1 MSPPSAGGVVAG
13 QRPPAPSPSAPSP
26 APARS
31 ARGRPRRARR
41 PWLAAAAGVL
51 GAAGIVGFQA
61 WAAGVLG
68 YAVAGEVA
76 RTAITTVLLF
86 AVCGYAP
93 ARLLLPATLRH
104 ELALFVLPIGAACS
118 ALELTALG
126 LIRVPLPIAL
136 GVVLGASAV
145 AGAALALRDL
155 RARRAAHRDAGAGS
169 AQGAAGAAAPRAS
182 LAHRLV
188 PLLLPLALA
197 ALAASLALI
206 PVFRTGFATVIG
218 QNGDAV
224 MAVGTAELLRSA
236 PPTAVEPAL
245 PVDEVPIVWRS
256 KLPIY
261 YVLAGAAELTGQ
273 TAVAAFATVSAVL
286 LGLVALG
293 LFLLARH
300 LFAASLGAAAA
311 VAFLVPLDRMVL
323 HLAIHPFYN
332 QLWGLLTLPFTLLF
346 GWRFLERPSR
356 RTLAPLAL
364 FALLGVFAYPLL
376 LPFPALFLG
385 VVAWLAWRRA
395 KAEGRRPGWIAALG
409 LPRVRAHPFAYAIV
423 GALSLPV
430 VAVLVRG
437 VIEKTWSA
445 GAVVLP
451 GGDLSGWSGPALP
464 YLPFARFFGI
474 EGSGPLAVGAV
485 LGVLA
490 LAVLGARALR
500 REVAVAM
507 GVMTAGALGFALS
520 FYLRGQGELFYF
532 KILSFLGPLVLGLG
546 VVGLWRAST
555 RARDVPRRIALGS
568 AAGLLILALCAG
580 TARELGETY
589 EYATAPVL
597 ELARWDERLPAGASV
612 RIDVPPSGY
621 QLWTWYMLDS
631 RPVSMSAP
639 LTGFF
644 PHPPRGLAG
653 DFALTEARGPRP
665 PDALGTPVLRN
676 DGYAMYRLRSD
687 PRLPD
692 TGSQR
697 LVWPYT
703 EITYGG

>member
-1 MSPPSAGGVVAG
+1 GLWG
-13 QRPPAPSPSAPSP
+13 
-26 APARS
+26 
-31 ARGRPRRARR
+31 
-41 PWLAAAAGVL
+41 AAAAGLL
-51 GAAGIVGFQA
+51 GAAAMVGLQA
-61 WAAGVLG
+61 WGAGVLG
-68 YAVAGEVA
+68 YAAVWEVA
-76 RTAITTVLLF
+76 PTAVATVLLF

-93 ARLLLPATLRH
+93 TRLLLPDTLRH
-104 ELALFVLPIGAACS
+104 ELALFVLPVGAACA
-118 ALELTALG
+118 ALELTVLG
-126 LIRVPLPIAL
+126 LLRVPLPLAL
-136 GVVLGASAV
+136 GVVLGASAM
-145 AGAALALRDL
+145 
-155 RARRAAHRDAGAGS
+155 AGAGLAAHDVRTMRAGRREAGGRS
-169 AQGAAGAAAPRAS
+169 DQGAAGGVTHAAPRWT
-182 LAHRLV
+182 LLGHRLV
-188 PLLLPLALA
+188 PVLLPLALA

-245 PVDEVPIVWRS
+245 PVDQVPIVWRS

-261 YVLAGAAELTGQ
+261 YVLAGVAELTGQ

-286 LGLVALG
+286 LGLVSLG

-311 VAFLVPLDRMVL
+311 VTFLVPLDRTVL
-323 HLAIHPFYN
+323 HLAIHPYYN

-385 VVAWLAWRRA
+385 VVAWLGWRRA
-395 KAEGRRPGWIAALG
+395 RVEGRRPGWIAALG
-409 LPRVRAHPFAYAIV
+409 LPRVRSHPVGYAILGV
-423 GALSLPV
+423 LCLPV

-445 GAVVLP
+445 GAVVFP

-464 YLPFARFFGI
+464 YLPFARFFGV
-474 EGSGPLAVGAV
+474 EGTGPLAVGAV
-485 LGVLA
+485 VGILA

-500 REVAVAM
+500 REVAMAL

-532 KILSFLGPLVLGLG
+532 KILSFLGPLVLALG
-546 VVGLWRAST
+546 VVGLWRACT
-555 RARDVPRRIALGS
+555 RAPRAPARVALGV
-568 AAGLLILALCAG
+568 GGLALVVALAAG

-589 EYATAPVL
+589 EYATAPAL
-597 ELARWDERLPAGASV
+597 ELARWDERLPEGASV

-631 RPVSMSAP
+631 RPVSIRAP

-653 DFALTEARGPRP
+653 DFALTDARGPRP

-676 DGYAMYRLRSD
+676 DGYAMYRLRPG

-692 TGSQR
+692 TSSRR

>member
-1 MSPPSAGGVVAG
+1 
-13 QRPPAPSPSAPSP
+13 
-26 APARS
+26 
-31 ARGRPRRARR
+31 
-41 PWLAAAAGVL
+41 
-51 GAAGIVGFQA
+51 
-61 WAAGVLG
+61 
-68 YAVAGEVA
+68 
-76 RTAITTVLLF
+76 
-86 AVCGYAP
+86 
-93 ARLLLPATLRH
+93 
-104 ELALFVLPIGAACS
+104 
-118 ALELTALG
+118 
-126 LIRVPLPIAL
+126 
-136 GVVLGASAV
+136 
-145 AGAALALRDL
+145 
-155 RARRAAHRDAGAGS
+155 
-169 AQGAAGAAAPRAS
+169 
-182 LAHRLV
+182 
-188 PLLLPLALA
+188 LPLGLA

-236 PPTAVEPAL
+236 PPTAVDPAL
-245 PVDEVPIVWRS
+245 PVDQVPIVWRS

-261 YVLAGAAELTGQ
+261 YVLAGVAELAGQ
-273 TAVAAFATVSAVL
+273 TAVTAFATVSAVL

-311 VAFLVPLDRMVL
+311 VTFLVPLDRMVL

-332 QLWGLLTLPFTLLF
+332 PLWGLLTLPFTLLF

-356 RTLAPLAL
+356 RTLAPLVL
-364 FALLGVFAYPLL
+364 FALLGLFAYPLL

-385 VVAWLAWRRA
+385 VVAWLQWRRA
-395 KAEGRRPGWIAALG
+395 KAEERRPGWIAALG
-409 LPRVRAHPFAYAIV
+409 LPRVRAHHVGYAIV
-423 GALSLPV
+423 GLLSLPV

-445 GAVVLP
+445 AAVVFP

-485 LGVLA
+485 LGILA
-490 LAVLGARALR
+490 LAFHGARALR
-500 REVAVAM
+500 RDVALAM
-507 GVMTAGALGFALS
+507 GAVTAGALVFALF

-532 KILSFLGPLVLGLG
+532 KILSFLGPLVLTLG
-546 VVGLWRAST
+546 VLGLWRGWT
-555 RARDVPRRIALGS
+555 RASRAPARVALGV
-568 AAGLLILALCAG
+568 GGVVLVLALAAG
-580 TARELGETY
+580 TARELDETY

-631 RPVSMSAP
+631 RPVSASAP

-644 PHPPRGLAG
+644 PHPPFGRAG
-653 DFALTEARGPRP
+653 DFALTVAQAPRP
-665 PDALGTPVLRN
+665 PDALGAPVLRN
-676 DGYAMYRLRSD
+676 SGYAMYRLDSD
-687 PRLPD
+687 PRVPD
-692 TGSQR
+692 TSSQR

-703 EITYGG
+703 EITPGG